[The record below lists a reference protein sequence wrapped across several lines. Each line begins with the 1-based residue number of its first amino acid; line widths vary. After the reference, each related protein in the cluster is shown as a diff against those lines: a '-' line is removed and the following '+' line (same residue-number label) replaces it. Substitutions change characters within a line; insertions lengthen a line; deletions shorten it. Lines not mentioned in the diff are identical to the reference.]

1 MKGLNKMEKI
11 SDRDLSLII
20 YGFMINEAMRAKQEG
35 CFTDMPLMEVVK
47 LLLHFSARHEV
58 VKII

>member
-1 MKGLNKMEKI
+1 MEKI

-47 LLLHFSARHEV
+47 LLFHFSARPEV